1 MPVKFIHSDLP
12 DVLVAELEVFNDS
25 RGFFLETFHQR
36 KYEEGGVGRGF
47 VQDNHSHSQ
56 RNTLRGLHYQLN
68 NPQGKLIYVVTG
80 EVFDV
85 AVDIR
90 RGSPTFGKW
99 MGTRLSA
106 KNRRQLYIPEGFAHG
121 FCVLSDTTDFI
132 YKCTDFYT
140 PGDEYGIF
148 WQDSSIGIEW
158 PTENPILSDKDR
170 RNPKLNEVPE
180 SHLPIYQVTSSSKL
194 S

>member
-36 KYEEGGVGRGF
+36 KYEEGGVGLGF

-132 YKCTDFYT
+132 YKCTDFYA

>member
-12 DVLVAELEVFNDS
+12 DVLVAELEVFNDT

-36 KYEEGGVGRGF
+36 KYEVGGVGRGF

-106 KNRRQLYIPEGFAHG
+106 KNKRQVYIPEGFAHG

-132 YKCTDFYT
+132 YKCTGFYA

-158 PTENPILSDKDR
+158 PVANPILSDKDR
-170 RNPKLNEVPE
+170 RNPKLSEVPE
-180 SHLPIYQVTSSSKL
+180 SHLPIYQVTSS
-194 S
+194 